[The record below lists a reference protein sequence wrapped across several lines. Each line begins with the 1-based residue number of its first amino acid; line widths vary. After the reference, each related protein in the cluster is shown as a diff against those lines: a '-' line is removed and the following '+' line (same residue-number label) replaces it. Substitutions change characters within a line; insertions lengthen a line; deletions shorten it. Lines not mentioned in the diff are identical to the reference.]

1 MNRKT
6 AGIILIVIG
15 LVLFFGL
22 IATVIL
28 LDCRTWVLNLDG
40 FQYKYSNFADML
52 YTREKGAFLIS
63 FMLGLF
69 PISMGTI
76 LIRNGKHHQ

>member
-63 FMLGLF
+63 AISGLF

-76 LIRNGKHHQ
+76 LIQSSKHRQ

>member
-15 LVLFFGL
+15 FIVFLGIISTV
-22 IATVIL
+22 VIL
-28 LDCRTWVLNLDG
+28 DYRRWALNLDG
-40 FQYKYSNFADML
+40 FQYKYSSFANLL
-52 YTREKGAFLIS
+52 YSREKGAFLIS
-63 FMLGLF
+63 LILGLL

-76 LIRNGKHHQ
+76 LIREDK